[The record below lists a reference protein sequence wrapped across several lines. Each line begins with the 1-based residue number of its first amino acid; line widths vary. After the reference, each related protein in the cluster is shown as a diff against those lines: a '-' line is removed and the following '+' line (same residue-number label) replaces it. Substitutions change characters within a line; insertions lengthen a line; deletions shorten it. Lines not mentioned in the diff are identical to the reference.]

1 MASWK
6 KVLVSGSTVDIAGL
20 QIGSTAV
27 DATAAELNLVDGS
40 SAGTIV
46 NSKAV
51 IYGSSG
57 EVNATTLQIGG
68 TSITSTAAELNI
80 VDGGTS
86 ATSTTV
92 ASGDRVV
99 YNDNGTMVQVDV
111 DDLDTYFSQTT
122 KTLTNKTIAASQ
134 VTEISNL
141 TAGEGAQLENI
152 NSVTISNAQWGYVGA
167 LDQGL
172 TTTSNVTHGQIT
184 GSEGLFSGTV
194 TANAFSGDGS
204 GLTGVPA
211 GSINIESFTDGTG
224 ATIASNDKILFSDA
238 GTEKFAE
245 ISQLTSGLSDAST
258 SAKGIASFATADFA
272 VSSGAVTIKTG
283 GVSNAQL
290 AGSIENGKL
299 SNSTISGVSLGSNL
313 NSLSAAANGGI
324 SVTSYNGSAAVSNLQ
339 LDIDG
344 MTDIGAALADA
355 DLMIVDDGAGGTNRK
370 ATMTRL
376 KTYMQNGLTF
386 TTNTDVDVS
395 TSNLATRLGQLSG
408 TNSIGGNVTIAGDLT
423 VQGTKTELQT
433 TNLNVEDQ
441 FILLDSGSSGGADS
455 GIIFGGSGDTLNE
468 GHAIAWDDSAGHFGF
483 AEDIAASATAA
494 AIDSK
499 LGNIQTTTSANPSSA
514 PTFQG
519 IGTINVRTDD
529 NTIWIYA

>member
-6 KVLVSGSTVDIAGL
+6 KVLVSGSTVDVAGL

-27 DATAAELNLVDGS
+27 NSTAAELNLVDGS

-68 TSITSTAAELNI
+68 NSITATAAELNQLDD
-80 VDGGTS
+80 VSVGGTS
-86 ATSTTV
+86 T
-92 ASGDRVV
+92 GDIVTI
-99 YNDNGTMVQVDV
+99 DGTQ
-111 DDLDTYFSQTT
+111 
-122 KTLTNKTIAASQ
+122 TLTNKTINASQ
-134 VTEISNL
+134 LSGTVANARL
-141 TAGEGAQLENI
+141 DAQLQDVAGLA
-152 NSVTISNAQWGYVGA
+152 VTDGGVIVGDGSNFVLETGA
-167 LDQGL
+167 TLRTSLGL
-172 TTTSNVTHGQIT
+172 GTANNVEHAQIT

-224 ATIASNDKILFSDA
+224 ATIASDDKILFSDA

-245 ISQLTSGLSDAST
+245 ISQLTSGLSDATT
-258 SAKGIASFATADFA
+258 SAKGIASFATADFG
-272 VSSGAVTIKTG
+272 VSSGAVTIKAL

-290 AGSIENGKL
+290 AGSITNGKL

-344 MTDIGAALADA
+344 MTDIGADLADA
-355 DLMIVDDGAGGTNRK
+355 DLMIVDDGASGTNRK

-376 KTYMQNGLTF
+376 KTYMQNNLTF
-386 TTNTDVDVS
+386 TSNTDVDVS
-395 TSNLATRLGQLSG
+395 VANLKTRLASDLGG
-408 TNSIGGNVTIAGDLT
+408 TATIGDSNDTIVIAGNLT

-468 GHAIAWDDSAGHFGF
+468 GHAIAWDDSEGNFGF
-483 AEDIAASATAA
+483 AEDIAAAATAA

-519 IGTINVRTDD
+519 VGTINVRTDD